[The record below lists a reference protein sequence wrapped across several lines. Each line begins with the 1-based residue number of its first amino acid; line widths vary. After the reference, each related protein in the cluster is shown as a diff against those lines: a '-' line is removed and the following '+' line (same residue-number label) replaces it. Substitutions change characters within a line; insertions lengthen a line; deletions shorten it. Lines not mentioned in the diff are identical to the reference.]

1 MKMLKKISYKIRNSF
16 LISYMR
22 NIWNFRKE
30 LRNFYPWDYSFNLE
44 MFKRSLE
51 LTKDYIEKYGNEIDE
66 TRIPKV
72 EMMNRAIIIMNNII
86 DGNEI
91 EQAEQILNKK
101 YSSNITFEKT
111 DGNLYKM
118 VDNSPEKQKKINNK
132 IFDLSNEISE
142 KQWEELWSILKG
154 NNKEGS
160 DLRNWWD

>member
-1 MKMLKKISYKIRNSF
+1 MKILKKISYKIRNSF

-22 NIWNFRKE
+22 NMWNFRKE
-30 LRNFYPWDYSFNLE
+30 LRNFYPWDYSFNLQ

-72 EMMNRAIIIMNNII
+72 EMMNRAITIMNNII

-91 EQAEQILNKK
+91 DQAEQILNKK
-101 YSSNITFEKT
+101 HSSNITFEKT

-118 VDNSPEKQKKINNK
+118 VDNSPEEQKRINK
-132 IFDLSNEISE
+132 EIFDLSNEISE

-154 NNKEGS
+154 NHKEGS